1 MIFLS
6 PNEIEIVMLTIVM
19 RAIWPLF
26 LGILFI
32 SLGNGLQGTLSSWRA
47 DYEGFSVLTTG
58 LVMSGYF
65 LGAFASSLI
74 SPGQIKKTGQI
85 RTYAA
90 FASIASTAILIQLLF
105 IEPPV
110 WFVARFLSGFSVAG
124 IMIIVEGWLNSISSN
139 ENRGQLFSIHMMVVW
154 GGLAM
159 GQGLFVIDS
168 PAGVNLFLL
177 ASILLSI
184 SLIPILLTE
193 IKAPEVEMQEPLGF
207 KALWK
212 ASPSGVATI
221 GISGLASAG
230 FFGVGTIYAIQSGLS
245 VSETALFMSL
255 FIGFG
260 ALSQWPLGWLSDKID
275 RRKVILLCCSIVIG
289 VCTLLVMFD
298 FSKTTFLVLNGLI
311 GASTLPLY
319 SLGVAQTNDRLK
331 PSQMVSASGTIV
343 FVFSVFAAL
352 GPFTMSYFLNLFD
365 SIGFLLYL
373 SLVHLVIGVT
383 VFVMMFINEDVDESD
398 QSDFQVMAQRPS
410 MVAMEVIAEEAIES
424 QSDSE
429 S

>member
-1 MIFLS
+1 M
-6 PNEIEIVMLTIVM
+6 V
-19 RAIWPLF
+19 
-26 LGILFI
+26 
-32 SLGNGLQGTLSSWRA
+32 
-47 DYEGFSVLTTG
+47 
-58 LVMSGYF
+58 
-65 LGAFASSLI
+65 
-74 SPGQIKKTGQI
+74 
-85 RTYAA
+85 
-90 FASIASTAILIQLLF
+90 
-105 IEPPV
+105 
-110 WFVARFLSGFSVAG
+110 
-124 IMIIVEGWLNSISSN
+124 
-139 ENRGQLFSIHMMVVW
+139 VVW

-159 GQGLFVIDS
+159 GQGLFVVDS

-193 IKAPEVEMQEPLGF
+193 IKAPETELQEPLGF

-230 FFGVGTIYAIQSGLS
+230 FFGVGTIYAIKSGLS
-245 VSETALFMSL
+245 ISETALFMSL

-275 RRKVILLCCSIVIG
+275 RRKVILLCCFIVLGI
-289 VCTLLVMFD
+289 CTLLAVFD

-331 PSQMVSASGTIV
+331 SSQMVSASGTIV
-343 FVFSVFAAL
+343 FVYSFFAAL

-365 SIGFLLYL
+365 SLGFLLYL
-373 SLVHLVIGVT
+373 SLVHLVIAVT
-383 VFVMMFINEDVDESD
+383 VFVMMFINKDVDESD

-424 QSDSE
+424 QSDS
-429 S
+429 

>member
-1 MIFLS
+1 
-6 PNEIEIVMLTIVM
+6 MLTVVL
-19 RAIWPLF
+19 RSLWPLF
-26 LGILFI
+26 LGIFFI

-47 DYEGFSVLTTG
+47 DYEGFSVITTG
-58 LVMSGYF
+58 LVMSGF
-65 LGAFASSLI
+65 FVGAFASSLI
-74 SPGQIKKTGQI
+74 SPNQIKRTGQI

-90 FASIASTAILIQLLF
+90 YASIASTAILIQLLF

-110 WFVARFLSGFSVAG
+110 WFVARFLSGFCIVG

-159 GQGLFVIDS
+159 GQGLFVVDS
-168 PAGVNLFLL
+168 PSGVYLFLL

-193 IKAPEVEMQEPLGF
+193 IKTPEEKIELQESLGF

-230 FFGVGTIYAIQSGLS
+230 FFGVGTIYAIKSGLS
-245 VSETALFMSL
+245 ISETALFMTL
-255 FIGFG
+255 FLGFG
-260 ALSQWPLGWLSDKID
+260 ALSQWPLGWISDRID
-275 RRKVILLCCSIVIG
+275 RRKVILLCCSIVVGIC
-289 VCTLLVMFD
+289 VLLALFD
-298 FSKTTFLVLNGLI
+298 FSKTIFLILNGLI

-319 SLGVAQTNDRLK
+319 SLGVAHTNDRLK

-343 FVFSVFAAL
+343 FVFSIFAAL
-352 GPFTMSYFLNLFD
+352 GPFTMSYFLKLFD
-365 SIGFLLYL
+365 SFGFLIYL
-373 SLVHLVIGVT
+373 SLVHLVIAVV

-398 QSDFQVMAQRPS
+398 QSNFQVMAQRPS
-410 MVAMEVIAEEAIES
+410 LVAMEVIAEEAIES
-424 QSDSE
+424 QAESDS
-429 S
+429 

>member
-1 MIFLS
+1 
-6 PNEIEIVMLTIVM
+6 MLTVVL
-19 RAIWPLF
+19 RSLWPLF

-47 DYEGFSVLTTG
+47 DYEGFSVITTG

-65 LGAFASSLI
+65 IGAFASSLL
-74 SPGQIKKTGQI
+74 SPNQIKRTGQI

-90 FASIASTAILIQLLF
+90 YASIASTAILIQLLF

-110 WFVARFLSGFSVAG
+110 WFVARFLSGFCIVG

-159 GQGLFVIDS
+159 GQGLFVVDS

-193 IKAPEVEMQEPLGF
+193 IKTPEEKIELQESLGF

-230 FFGVGTIYAIQSGLS
+230 FFGVGTIYAIKSGLS
-245 VSETALFMSL
+245 IPETALFMTL
-255 FIGFG
+255 FLGFG
-260 ALSQWPLGWLSDKID
+260 ALSQWPLGWISDRID
-275 RRKVILLCCSIVIG
+275 RRKVILLCCSIVVGIC
-289 VCTLLVMFD
+289 VLLALFD
-298 FSKTTFLVLNGLI
+298 FSKTIFLTLNGLI

-319 SLGVAQTNDRLK
+319 SLGVAHTNDRLK

-352 GPFTMSYFLNLFD
+352 GPFTMSYFLKLFD
-365 SIGFLLYL
+365 SFGFLLYL
-373 SLVHLVIGVT
+373 SLVHLVIAVI

-410 MVAMEVIAEEAIES
+410 LVAMEVIAEEAIES
-424 QSDSE
+424 QAESDS
-429 S
+429 

>member
-1 MIFLS
+1 
-6 PNEIEIVMLTIVM
+6 MLTVVM
-19 RAIWPLF
+19 RSLWPLF
-26 LGILFI
+26 LGIFFI

-47 DYEGFSVLTTG
+47 DYEGFSVITTG
-58 LVMSGYF
+58 LVMSGF
-65 LGAFASSLI
+65 FVGAFASSLI
-74 SPGQIKKTGQI
+74 SPNQIKRTGQI

-90 FASIASTAILIQLLF
+90 YASIASTAILIQLLF

-110 WFVARFLSGFSVAG
+110 WFVARFLSGFCIVG

-159 GQGLFVIDS
+159 GQGLFVVDS

-193 IKAPEVEMQEPLGF
+193 IKTPEEKIELQESLGF

-212 ASPSGVATI
+212 ASPSGVVTI

-230 FFGVGTIYAIQSGLS
+230 FFGVGTIYAIKSGLS
-245 VSETALFMSL
+245 ISETALFMTL
-255 FIGFG
+255 FLGFG
-260 ALSQWPLGWLSDKID
+260 ALSQWPLGWISDRID
-275 RRKVILLCCSIVIG
+275 RRKVILLCCSIVVGIC
-289 VCTLLVMFD
+289 VLLALFD
-298 FSKTTFLVLNGLI
+298 FSKTIFLILNGLI

-319 SLGVAQTNDRLK
+319 SLGVAHTNDRLK

-343 FVFSVFAAL
+343 FVFSIFAAL
-352 GPFTMSYFLNLFD
+352 GPFTMSYFLKLFD
-365 SIGFLLYL
+365 SFGFLIYL
-373 SLVHLVIGVT
+373 SLVHLVIAVI

-398 QSDFQVMAQRPS
+398 QSNFQVMAQRPS
-410 MVAMEVIAEEAIES
+410 LVAMEVIAEEAIES
-424 QSDSE
+424 QAESDS
-429 S
+429 

>member
-1 MIFLS
+1 
-6 PNEIEIVMLTIVM
+6 
-19 RAIWPLF
+19 LF
-26 LGILFI
+26 LGIFFI

-47 DYEGFSVLTTG
+47 DYEGFSVITTG
-58 LVMSGYF
+58 LVMSGF
-65 LGAFASSLI
+65 FVGAFASSLI
-74 SPGQIKKTGQI
+74 SPNQIKRTGQI

-90 FASIASTAILIQLLF
+90 YASIASTAILIQLLF

-110 WFVARFLSGFSVAG
+110 WFVARFLSGFCIVG

-159 GQGLFVIDS
+159 GQGLFVVDS

-193 IKAPEVEMQEPLGF
+193 IKTPEEKIELQESLGF

-230 FFGVGTIYAIQSGLS
+230 FFGVGTIYAIKSGLS
-245 VSETALFMSL
+245 ISETALFMTL
-255 FIGFG
+255 FLGFG
-260 ALSQWPLGWLSDKID
+260 ALSQWPLGWISDRID
-275 RRKVILLCCSIVIG
+275 RRKVILLCCLIVVGIC
-289 VCTLLVMFD
+289 VLLALFD
-298 FSKTTFLVLNGLI
+298 FSKTIFLILNGLI

-319 SLGVAQTNDRLK
+319 SLGVAHTNDRLK

-343 FVFSVFAAL
+343 FVFSIFAAL
-352 GPFTMSYFLNLFD
+352 GPFTMSYFLKLFD
-365 SIGFLLYL
+365 SFGFLIYL
-373 SLVHLVIGVT
+373 SLVHLVIAVI

-398 QSDFQVMAQRPS
+398 QSNFQVMAQRPS
-410 MVAMEVIAEEAIES
+410 LVAMEVIAEEAIES
-424 QSDSE
+424 QAESDS
-429 S
+429 

>member
-1 MIFLS
+1 
-6 PNEIEIVMLTIVM
+6 MLTVVM
-19 RAIWPLF
+19 RSLWPLF
-26 LGILFI
+26 LGIFFI

-47 DYEGFSVLTTG
+47 DYEGFSVITTG
-58 LVMSGYF
+58 LVMSGF
-65 LGAFASSLI
+65 FVGAFASSLI
-74 SPGQIKKTGQI
+74 SPNQIKRTGQI

-90 FASIASTAILIQLLF
+90 YASIASTAILIQLLF

-110 WFVARFLSGFSVAG
+110 WFVARFLSGFCIVG

-154 GGLAM
+154 AGLAM
-159 GQGLFVIDS
+159 GQGLFVVDS

-193 IKAPEVEMQEPLGF
+193 IKAPEEELQESLGF

-212 ASPSGVATI
+212 ASPSGVVTI

-230 FFGVGTIYAIQSGLS
+230 FFGVGTIYAIKSGLS
-245 VSETALFMSL
+245 ISETALFMTL

-260 ALSQWPLGWLSDKID
+260 ALSQWPLGWLSDRID
-275 RRKVILLCCSIVIG
+275 RRKVILLCCSIVVGIC
-289 VCTLLVMFD
+289 VLLALFD
-298 FSKTTFLVLNGLI
+298 FSKTIFLTLNGLI

-352 GPFTMSYFLNLFD
+352 GPLTMSYFLKLFD
-365 SIGFLLYL
+365 SFGFLLYL
-373 SLVHLVIGVT
+373 SLVHLVIAVI

-410 MVAMEVIAEEAIES
+410 LVAMEVIAEEAIES
-424 QSDSE
+424 QAESDS
-429 S
+429 

>member
-1 MIFLS
+1 
-6 PNEIEIVMLTIVM
+6 
-19 RAIWPLF
+19 
-26 LGILFI
+26 
-32 SLGNGLQGTLSSWRA
+32 
-47 DYEGFSVLTTG
+47 
-58 LVMSGYF
+58 MSGF
-65 LGAFASSLI
+65 FVGAFASSLI
-74 SPGQIKKTGQI
+74 SPNQIKRTGQI

-90 FASIASTAILIQLLF
+90 YASIASTAILIQLLF

-110 WFVARFLSGFSVAG
+110 WFVARFLSGFCIVG

-159 GQGLFVIDS
+159 GQGLFVVDS

-193 IKAPEVEMQEPLGF
+193 IKTPEEKIELQESLGF

-230 FFGVGTIYAIQSGLS
+230 FFGVGTIYAIKSGLS
-245 VSETALFMSL
+245 ISETALFMTL
-255 FIGFG
+255 FLGFG
-260 ALSQWPLGWLSDKID
+260 ALSQWPLGWISDRID
-275 RRKVILLCCSIVIG
+275 RRKVILLCCLIVVGIC
-289 VCTLLVMFD
+289 VLLALFD
-298 FSKTTFLVLNGLI
+298 FSKTIFLILNGLI

-319 SLGVAQTNDRLK
+319 SLGVAHTNDRLK

-343 FVFSVFAAL
+343 FVFSIFAAL
-352 GPFTMSYFLNLFD
+352 GPFTMSYFLKLFD
-365 SIGFLLYL
+365 SFGFLIYL
-373 SLVHLVIGVT
+373 SLVHLVIAVI

-398 QSDFQVMAQRPS
+398 QSNFQVMAQRPS
-410 MVAMEVIAEEAIES
+410 LVAMEVIAEEAIES
-424 QSDSE
+424 QAESDS
-429 S
+429 

>member
-1 MIFLS
+1 
-6 PNEIEIVMLTIVM
+6 MLTLVM
-19 RAIWPLF
+19 RSIWPLF

-47 DYEGFSVLTTG
+47 DYEGFSVITTG

-65 LGAFASSLI
+65 IGAFVSSLL
-74 SPGQIKKTGQI
+74 SPNQIKRTGQI

-90 FASIASTAILIQLLF
+90 YASIASTAILIQLLF

-110 WFVARFLSGFSVAG
+110 WFVARFLSGFCIVG

-159 GQGLFVIDS
+159 GQGLFVVDS

-193 IKAPEVEMQEPLGF
+193 IKAPEEELQESLGF

-212 ASPSGVATI
+212 ASPSGVVTI

-230 FFGVGTIYAIQSGLS
+230 FFGVGTIYAIKSGLS
-245 VSETALFMSL
+245 ISETALFMTL

-289 VCTLLVMFD
+289 VCALLVMFD

>member
-1 MIFLS
+1 
-6 PNEIEIVMLTIVM
+6 MLTVVL
-19 RAIWPLF
+19 RSLWPLF
-26 LGILFI
+26 LGIFFI

-47 DYEGFSVLTTG
+47 DYEGFSVITTG
-58 LVMSGYF
+58 LVMSGF
-65 LGAFASSLI
+65 FVGAFASSLI
-74 SPGQIKKTGQI
+74 SPNQIKRTGQI

-90 FASIASTAILIQLLF
+90 YASIASTAILIQLLF

-110 WFVARFLSGFSVAG
+110 WFVARFLSGFCIVG

-159 GQGLFVIDS
+159 GQGLFVVDS

-193 IKAPEVEMQEPLGF
+193 IKTPEEKIELQESLGF

-212 ASPSGVATI
+212 ASPSGVVTI

-230 FFGVGTIYAIQSGLS
+230 FFGVGTIYAIKSGLS
-245 VSETALFMSL
+245 ISETALFMTL
-255 FIGFG
+255 FLGFG
-260 ALSQWPLGWLSDKID
+260 ALSQWPLGWISDRID
-275 RRKVILLCCSIVIG
+275 RRKVILLCCSIVVGIC
-289 VCTLLVMFD
+289 VLLALFD
-298 FSKTTFLVLNGLI
+298 FSKTIFLTLNGII

-319 SLGVAQTNDRLK
+319 SLGVAHTNDRLK

-343 FVFSVFAAL
+343 FVFSIFAAL
-352 GPFTMSYFLNLFD
+352 GPFTMSYFLKLFD
-365 SIGFLLYL
+365 SFGFLIYL
-373 SLVHLVIGVT
+373 SLVHLVIAII

-398 QSDFQVMAQRPS
+398 QSNFQVMAQRPS
-410 MVAMEVIAEEAIES
+410 LVAMEVIAEEAIES
-424 QSDSE
+424 QAESDS
-429 S
+429 

>member
-1 MIFLS
+1 
-6 PNEIEIVMLTIVM
+6 MLTVVL
-19 RAIWPLF
+19 RSLWPLF
-26 LGILFI
+26 LGIFFI

-47 DYEGFSVLTTG
+47 DYEGFSVITTG
-58 LVMSGYF
+58 LVMSGF
-65 LGAFASSLI
+65 FVGAFASSLI
-74 SPGQIKKTGQI
+74 SPNQIKRTGQI

-90 FASIASTAILIQLLF
+90 YASIASTAILIQLLF

-110 WFVARFLSGFSVAG
+110 WFVARFLSGFCIVG

-159 GQGLFVIDS
+159 GQGLFVVDS

-193 IKAPEVEMQEPLGF
+193 IKTPEEKIELQESLGF

-230 FFGVGTIYAIQSGLS
+230 FFGVGTIYAIKSGLS
-245 VSETALFMSL
+245 ISETALFMTL
-255 FIGFG
+255 FLGFG
-260 ALSQWPLGWLSDKID
+260 ALSQWPLGWISDRID
-275 RRKVILLCCSIVIG
+275 RRKVILLCCSIVVGIC
-289 VCTLLVMFD
+289 VLLAVFD
-298 FSKTTFLVLNGLI
+298 FSKAIFLILNGLI

-319 SLGVAQTNDRLK
+319 SLGVAHTNDRLK

-343 FVFSVFAAL
+343 FVFSIFAAL
-352 GPFTMSYFLNLFD
+352 GPFTMSYFLKLFD
-365 SIGFLLYL
+365 SFGFLIYL
-373 SLVHLVIGVT
+373 SLVHLVIAVI

-398 QSDFQVMAQRPS
+398 QSNFQVMAQRPS
-410 MVAMEVIAEEAIES
+410 LVAMEVIAEEAIES
-424 QSDSE
+424 QAESDS
-429 S
+429 

>member
-1 MIFLS
+1 
-6 PNEIEIVMLTIVM
+6 MLTVVL
-19 RAIWPLF
+19 RSLWPLF
-26 LGILFI
+26 LGIFFI

-47 DYEGFSVLTTG
+47 DYEGFSVITTG
-58 LVMSGYF
+58 LVMSGF
-65 LGAFASSLI
+65 FVGAFASSLI
-74 SPGQIKKTGQI
+74 SPNQIKRTGQI

-90 FASIASTAILIQLLF
+90 YASIASTAILIQLLF

-110 WFVARFLSGFSVAG
+110 WFVARFLSGFCIVG

-159 GQGLFVIDS
+159 GQGLFVVDS

-193 IKAPEVEMQEPLGF
+193 IKTPEEKIELQESLGF

-230 FFGVGTIYAIQSGLS
+230 FFGVGTIYAIKSGLS
-245 VSETALFMSL
+245 IPETALFMTL
-255 FIGFG
+255 FLGFG
-260 ALSQWPLGWLSDKID
+260 ALSQWPLGWISDRID
-275 RRKVILLCCSIVIG
+275 RRKVILLCCSIVVGIC
-289 VCTLLVMFD
+289 VLLALFD
-298 FSKTTFLVLNGLI
+298 FSKTIFLTLNGLI

-319 SLGVAQTNDRLK
+319 SLGVAHTNDRLK

-343 FVFSVFAAL
+343 FVFSIFAAL
-352 GPFTMSYFLNLFD
+352 GPFTMSYFLKLFD
-365 SIGFLLYL
+365 SFGFLIYL
-373 SLVHLVIGVT
+373 SLVHLVIAVI

-398 QSDFQVMAQRPS
+398 QSNFQVMAQRPS
-410 MVAMEVIAEEAIES
+410 LVAMEVIAEEAIES
-424 QSDSE
+424 QAESDS
-429 S
+429 

>member
-1 MIFLS
+1 
-6 PNEIEIVMLTIVM
+6 MLTVVM
-19 RAIWPLF
+19 RSLWPLF
-26 LGILFI
+26 LGIFFI

-47 DYEGFSVLTTG
+47 DYEGFSVITTG
-58 LVMSGYF
+58 LVMSGF
-65 LGAFASSLI
+65 FVGAFASSLI
-74 SPGQIKKTGQI
+74 SPNQIKRTGQI

-90 FASIASTAILIQLLF
+90 YASIASTAILIQLLF

-110 WFVARFLSGFSVAG
+110 WFVARFLSGFCIVG

-154 GGLAM
+154 AGLAM
-159 GQGLFVIDS
+159 GQGLFVVDS

-193 IKAPEVEMQEPLGF
+193 IKAPEEELQESLGF

-212 ASPSGVATI
+212 ASPSGVVTI

-230 FFGVGTIYAIQSGLS
+230 FFGVGTIYAIKSGLS
-245 VSETALFMSL
+245 ISETALFMTL

-260 ALSQWPLGWLSDKID
+260 ALSQWPLGWLSDRID
-275 RRKVILLCCSIVIG
+275 RRKVILLCCSIVVGI
-289 VCTLLVMFD
+289 CILLALFD
-298 FSKTTFLVLNGLI
+298 FSKTIFLTLNGLI

-352 GPFTMSYFLNLFD
+352 GPLTMSYFLKLFD
-365 SIGFLLYL
+365 SFGFLLYL
-373 SLVHLVIGVT
+373 SLVHLVIAVI

-410 MVAMEVIAEEAIES
+410 LVAMEVIAEEAIES
-424 QSDSE
+424 QAESDS
-429 S
+429 

>member
-1 MIFLS
+1 
-6 PNEIEIVMLTIVM
+6 MLTVVM
-19 RAIWPLF
+19 RSLWPLF
-26 LGILFI
+26 LGIFFI

-47 DYEGFSVLTTG
+47 DYEGFSVITTG
-58 LVMSGYF
+58 LVMSGF
-65 LGAFASSLI
+65 FVGAFASSLI
-74 SPGQIKKTGQI
+74 SPNQIKRTGQI

-90 FASIASTAILIQLLF
+90 YASIASTAILIQLLF

-110 WFVARFLSGFSVAG
+110 WFVARFLSGFCIVG

-154 GGLAM
+154 AGLAM
-159 GQGLFVIDS
+159 GQGLFVVDS

-193 IKAPEVEMQEPLGF
+193 IKAPEEELQESLGF

-212 ASPSGVATI
+212 ASPSGVVTI

-230 FFGVGTIYAIQSGLS
+230 FFGVGTIYAIKSGLS
-245 VSETALFMSL
+245 ISETALFMTL

-260 ALSQWPLGWLSDKID
+260 ALSQWPLGWLSDRID
-275 RRKVILLCCSIVIG
+275 RRKVILLCCSIVVGIC
-289 VCTLLVMFD
+289 VLLALFD
-298 FSKTTFLVLNGLI
+298 FSKTIFLTLNGLI

-352 GPFTMSYFLNLFD
+352 GPLTMSYFLKLFD
-365 SIGFLLYL
+365 SFGFLLYL
-373 SLVHLVIGVT
+373 SLVHLVIAVI

-398 QSDFQVMAQRPS
+398 QSDFQVMAQSPS
-410 MVAMEVIAEEAIES
+410 LVAMEVIAEEAIES
-424 QSDSE
+424 QAESDS
-429 S
+429 

>member
-1 MIFLS
+1 
-6 PNEIEIVMLTIVM
+6 MLTVVM
-19 RAIWPLF
+19 RSLWPLF
-26 LGILFI
+26 LGIFFI

-47 DYEGFSVLTTG
+47 DYEGFSVITTG
-58 LVMSGYF
+58 LVMSGF
-65 LGAFASSLI
+65 FVGAFASSLI
-74 SPGQIKKTGQI
+74 SPNQIKRTGQI

-90 FASIASTAILIQLLF
+90 YASIASTAILIQLLF

-110 WFVARFLSGFSVAG
+110 WFVARFLSGFCIVG

-154 GGLAM
+154 AGLAM
-159 GQGLFVIDS
+159 GQGLFVVDS

-193 IKAPEVEMQEPLGF
+193 IKAPEEELQESLGF

-212 ASPSGVATI
+212 ASPSGVVTI

-230 FFGVGTIYAIQSGLS
+230 FFGVGTIYAIKSGLS
-245 VSETALFMSL
+245 ISETALFMTL

-260 ALSQWPLGWLSDKID
+260 ALSQWPLGWLSDRID
-275 RRKVILLCCSIVIG
+275 RRKVILLCCSIVVGI
-289 VCTLLVMFD
+289 CILLALFD
-298 FSKTTFLVLNGLI
+298 FSKTIFLTLNGLI

-352 GPFTMSYFLNLFD
+352 GPFTMSYFLKLFD
-365 SIGFLLYL
+365 SFGFLLYL
-373 SLVHLVIGVT
+373 SLVHLVIAVI

-410 MVAMEVIAEEAIES
+410 LVAMEVIAEEAIES
-424 QSDSE
+424 QAESDS
-429 S
+429 

>member
-1 MIFLS
+1 
-6 PNEIEIVMLTIVM
+6 
-19 RAIWPLF
+19 
-26 LGILFI
+26 
-32 SLGNGLQGTLSSWRA
+32 
-47 DYEGFSVLTTG
+47 
-58 LVMSGYF
+58 MSGF
-65 LGAFASSLI
+65 FVGAFASSLI
-74 SPGQIKKTGQI
+74 SPNQIKRTGQI

-90 FASIASTAILIQLLF
+90 YASIASTAILIQLLF

-110 WFVARFLSGFSVAG
+110 WFVARFLSGFCIVG

-159 GQGLFVIDS
+159 GQGLFVVDS

-193 IKAPEVEMQEPLGF
+193 IKAPEEELQESLGF

-212 ASPSGVATI
+212 ASPSGVVTI

-230 FFGVGTIYAIQSGLS
+230 FFGVGTIYAIKSGLS
-245 VSETALFMSL
+245 ISETALFMTL

-260 ALSQWPLGWLSDKID
+260 ALSQWPLGWLSDRID
-275 RRKVILLCCSIVIG
+275 RRKVILLCCSIVVGIC
-289 VCTLLVMFD
+289 VLLALFD
-298 FSKTTFLVLNGLI
+298 FSKTIFLTLNGII

-319 SLGVAQTNDRLK
+319 SLGVAHTNDRLK

-343 FVFSVFAAL
+343 FVFSIFAAL
-352 GPFTMSYFLNLFD
+352 GPFTMSYFLKLFD
-365 SIGFLLYL
+365 SFGFLLYL
-373 SLVHLVIGVT
+373 SLVHLVIAVI
-383 VFVMMFINEDVDESD
+383 VFVMMFINEDVDASD

-410 MVAMEVIAEEAIES
+410 IVAMEVIAEEAIES
-424 QSDSE
+424 QAESDS
-429 S
+429 

>member
-1 MIFLS
+1 
-6 PNEIEIVMLTIVM
+6 MLTVVL
-19 RAIWPLF
+19 RSLWPLF

-47 DYEGFSVLTTG
+47 DYEGFSVITTG

-65 LGAFASSLI
+65 IGAFASSLL
-74 SPGQIKKTGQI
+74 SPNQIKRTGQI

-90 FASIASTAILIQLLF
+90 YASIASTAILIQLLF

-110 WFVARFLSGFSVAG
+110 WFVARFLSGFCIVG

-159 GQGLFVIDS
+159 GQGLFVVDS

-193 IKAPEVEMQEPLGF
+193 IKTPEEKIELQESLGF

-212 ASPSGVATI
+212 ASPSGVVTI

-230 FFGVGTIYAIQSGLS
+230 FFGVGTIYAIKSGLS
-245 VSETALFMSL
+245 ISETALFMTL
-255 FIGFG
+255 FLGFG
-260 ALSQWPLGWLSDKID
+260 ALSQWPLGWISDRID
-275 RRKVILLCCSIVIG
+275 RRKVILLCCLIVVGIC
-289 VCTLLVMFD
+289 VLLALFN
-298 FSKTTFLVLNGLI
+298 FSKTIFLILNGLI

-319 SLGVAQTNDRLK
+319 SLGVAHTNDRLK

-343 FVFSVFAAL
+343 FVFSIFAAL
-352 GPFTMSYFLNLFD
+352 GPFTMSYFLKLFD
-365 SIGFLLYL
+365 SFGFLIYL
-373 SLVHLVIGVT
+373 SLVHLVIAVI

-398 QSDFQVMAQRPS
+398 QSNFQVMAQRPS
-410 MVAMEVIAEEAIES
+410 LVAMEVIAEEAIES
-424 QSDSE
+424 QAESDS
-429 S
+429 

>member
-1 MIFLS
+1 
-6 PNEIEIVMLTIVM
+6 MLNVVL
-19 RAIWPLF
+19 RSLWPLF
-26 LGILFI
+26 LGIFFI

-47 DYEGFSVLTTG
+47 DYEGFSVITTG
-58 LVMSGYF
+58 LVMSGF
-65 LGAFASSLI
+65 FVGAFASSLI
-74 SPGQIKKTGQI
+74 SPNQIKRTGQI

-90 FASIASTAILIQLLF
+90 YASIASTAILIQLLF

-110 WFVARFLSGFSVAG
+110 WFVARFLSGFCIVG

-159 GQGLFVIDS
+159 GQGLFVVDS

-193 IKAPEVEMQEPLGF
+193 IKTPEEKIELQESLGF

-230 FFGVGTIYAIQSGLS
+230 FFGVGTIYAIKSGLS
-245 VSETALFMSL
+245 ISETALFMTL
-255 FIGFG
+255 FLGFG
-260 ALSQWPLGWLSDKID
+260 ALSQWPLGWISDRID
-275 RRKVILLCCSIVIG
+275 RRKVILLCCSIVVGIC
-289 VCTLLVMFD
+289 VLLALFD
-298 FSKTTFLVLNGLI
+298 FSKTIFLILNGLI

-319 SLGVAQTNDRLK
+319 SLGVAHTNDRLK

-343 FVFSVFAAL
+343 FVFSIFAAL
-352 GPFTMSYFLNLFD
+352 GPFTMSYFLKLFD
-365 SIGFLLYL
+365 SFGFLIYL
-373 SLVHLVIGVT
+373 SLVHLVIAVI

-398 QSDFQVMAQRPS
+398 QSNFQVMAQRPS
-410 MVAMEVIAEEAIES
+410 LVAMEVIAEEAIES
-424 QSDSE
+424 QAESDS
-429 S
+429 

>member
-1 MIFLS
+1 
-6 PNEIEIVMLTIVM
+6 MLNVVL
-19 RAIWPLF
+19 RSLWPLF
-26 LGILFI
+26 LGIFFI

-47 DYEGFSVLTTG
+47 DYEGFSVITTG
-58 LVMSGYF
+58 LVMSGF
-65 LGAFASSLI
+65 FVGAFASSLI
-74 SPGQIKKTGQI
+74 SPNQIKRTGQI

-90 FASIASTAILIQLLF
+90 YASIASTAILIQLLF

-110 WFVARFLSGFSVAG
+110 WFVARFLSGFCIVG

-159 GQGLFVIDS
+159 GQGLFVVDS

-193 IKAPEVEMQEPLGF
+193 IKTPEEKIELQESLGF

-230 FFGVGTIYAIQSGLS
+230 FFGVGTIYAIKSGLS
-245 VSETALFMSL
+245 ISETALFMTL
-255 FIGFG
+255 FLGFG
-260 ALSQWPLGWLSDKID
+260 ALSQWPLGWISDKID
-275 RRKVILLCCSIVIG
+275 RRKVILLCCLIVVGIC
-289 VCTLLVMFD
+289 VLLALFD
-298 FSKTTFLVLNGLI
+298 FSKTIFLILNGLI

-319 SLGVAQTNDRLK
+319 SLGVAHTNDRLK

-343 FVFSVFAAL
+343 FVFSIFAAL
-352 GPFTMSYFLNLFD
+352 GPFTMSYFLKLFD
-365 SIGFLLYL
+365 SFGFLIYL
-373 SLVHLVIGVT
+373 SLVHLVIAVI

-398 QSDFQVMAQRPS
+398 QSNFQVMAQRPS
-410 MVAMEVIAEEAIES
+410 LVAMEVIAEEAIES
-424 QSDSE
+424 QAESDS
-429 S
+429 

>member
-1 MIFLS
+1 
-6 PNEIEIVMLTIVM
+6 MLTVVL
-19 RAIWPLF
+19 RSLWPLF
-26 LGILFI
+26 LGIFFI

-47 DYEGFSVLTTG
+47 DYEGFSVITTG
-58 LVMSGYF
+58 LVMSGF
-65 LGAFASSLI
+65 FVGAFASSLI
-74 SPGQIKKTGQI
+74 SPNQIKRTGQI

-90 FASIASTAILIQLLF
+90 YASIASTAILIQLLF

-110 WFVARFLSGFSVAG
+110 WFVARFLSGFCIVG

-159 GQGLFVIDS
+159 GQGLFVVDS

-193 IKAPEVEMQEPLGF
+193 IKTPEEKIELQESLGF

-212 ASPSGVATI
+212 ASPSGVVTI

-230 FFGVGTIYAIQSGLS
+230 FFGVGTIYAIKSGLS
-245 VSETALFMSL
+245 ISETALFMTL
-255 FIGFG
+255 FLGFG
-260 ALSQWPLGWLSDKID
+260 ALSQWPLGWISDRID
-275 RRKVILLCCSIVIG
+275 RRKVILLCCSIVVGIC
-289 VCTLLVMFD
+289 VLLALFD
-298 FSKTTFLVLNGLI
+298 FSKTIFLILNGLI

-319 SLGVAQTNDRLK
+319 SLGVAHTNDRLK

-343 FVFSVFAAL
+343 FVFSIFAAL
-352 GPFTMSYFLNLFD
+352 GPFTMSYFLKLFD
-365 SIGFLLYL
+365 SFGFLIYL
-373 SLVHLVIGVT
+373 SLVHLVIAII

-398 QSDFQVMAQRPS
+398 QSNFQVMAQRPS
-410 MVAMEVIAEEAIES
+410 LVAMEVIAEEAIES
-424 QSDSE
+424 QAESDS
-429 S
+429 

>member
-1 MIFLS
+1 
-6 PNEIEIVMLTIVM
+6 MLTVVL
-19 RAIWPLF
+19 RSLWPLF
-26 LGILFI
+26 LGIFFI

-47 DYEGFSVLTTG
+47 DYEGFSVITTG
-58 LVMSGYF
+58 LVMSGF
-65 LGAFASSLI
+65 FVGAFASSLI
-74 SPGQIKKTGQI
+74 SPNQIKRTGQI

-90 FASIASTAILIQLLF
+90 YASIASTAILIQLLF

-110 WFVARFLSGFSVAG
+110 WFVARFLSGFCIVG

-159 GQGLFVIDS
+159 GQGLFVVDS

-193 IKAPEVEMQEPLGF
+193 IKAPEEELQESLGF

-212 ASPSGVATI
+212 ASPSGVVTI

-230 FFGVGTIYAIQSGLS
+230 FFGVGTIYAIKSGLS
-245 VSETALFMSL
+245 ISETALFMTL

-260 ALSQWPLGWLSDKID
+260 ALSQWPLGWLSDRID
-275 RRKVILLCCSIVIG
+275 RRKVILLCCSIVVGIC
-289 VCTLLVMFD
+289 VLLALFD
-298 FSKTTFLVLNGLI
+298 FSKTIFLTLNGII

-319 SLGVAQTNDRLK
+319 SLGVAHTNDRLK

-343 FVFSVFAAL
+343 FVFSIFAAL
-352 GPFTMSYFLNLFD
+352 GPFTMSYFLKLFD
-365 SIGFLLYL
+365 SFGFLLYL
-373 SLVHLVIGVT
+373 SLVHLVIAVI

-398 QSDFQVMAQRPS
+398 QSNFQVMAQRPS
-410 MVAMEVIAEEAIES
+410 LVAMEVIAEEAIES
-424 QSDSE
+424 QAESDS
-429 S
+429 

>member
-1 MIFLS
+1 
-6 PNEIEIVMLTIVM
+6 MLTVVL
-19 RAIWPLF
+19 RSLWPLF
-26 LGILFI
+26 LGIFFI

-47 DYEGFSVLTTG
+47 DYEGFSVITTG
-58 LVMSGYF
+58 LVMSGF
-65 LGAFASSLI
+65 FVGAFASSLI
-74 SPGQIKKTGQI
+74 SPNQIKRTGQI

-90 FASIASTAILIQLLF
+90 YASIASTAILIQLLF

-110 WFVARFLSGFSVAG
+110 WFVARFLSGFCIVG

-159 GQGLFVIDS
+159 GQGLFVVDS

-193 IKAPEVEMQEPLGF
+193 IKTPEEKIELQESLGF

-212 ASPSGVATI
+212 ASPSGVVTI

-230 FFGVGTIYAIQSGLS
+230 FFGVGTIYAIKSGLS
-245 VSETALFMSL
+245 ISETALFMTL

-260 ALSQWPLGWLSDKID
+260 ALSQWPLGWLSDRID
-275 RRKVILLCCSIVIG
+275 RRKVILLCCSIVVGIC
-289 VCTLLVMFD
+289 VLLALFD
-298 FSKTTFLVLNGLI
+298 FSKTIFLTLNGII

-319 SLGVAQTNDRLK
+319 SLGVAHTNDRLK

-343 FVFSVFAAL
+343 FVFSIFAAL
-352 GPFTMSYFLNLFD
+352 GPFTMSYFLKLFD
-365 SIGFLLYL
+365 SFGFLIYL
-373 SLVHLVIGVT
+373 SLVHLVIAII

-398 QSDFQVMAQRPS
+398 QSNFQVMAQRPS
-410 MVAMEVIAEEAIES
+410 LVAMEVIAEEAIES
-424 QSDSE
+424 QAESDS
-429 S
+429 

>member
-1 MIFLS
+1 
-6 PNEIEIVMLTIVM
+6 MLTVVL
-19 RAIWPLF
+19 RSLWPLF
-26 LGILFI
+26 LGIFFI

-47 DYEGFSVLTTG
+47 DYEGFSVITTG
-58 LVMSGYF
+58 LVMSGF
-65 LGAFASSLI
+65 FVGAFASSLI
-74 SPGQIKKTGQI
+74 SPNQIKRTGQI

-90 FASIASTAILIQLLF
+90 YASIASTAILIQLLF

-110 WFVARFLSGFSVAG
+110 WFVARFLSGFCIVG

-159 GQGLFVIDS
+159 GQGLFVVDS

-193 IKAPEVEMQEPLGF
+193 IKTPEEKIELQESLGF

-230 FFGVGTIYAIQSGLS
+230 FFGVGTIYAIKSGLS
-245 VSETALFMSL
+245 ISETALFMTL
-255 FIGFG
+255 FLGFG
-260 ALSQWPLGWLSDKID
+260 ALSQWPLGWISDRID
-275 RRKVILLCCSIVIG
+275 RRKVILLCCSIVVGIC
-289 VCTLLVMFD
+289 VLLALFD
-298 FSKTTFLVLNGLI
+298 FSKTIFLTLNGII

-319 SLGVAQTNDRLK
+319 SLGVAHTNDRLK

-343 FVFSVFAAL
+343 FVFSIFAAL
-352 GPFTMSYFLNLFD
+352 GPFTMSYFLKLFD
-365 SIGFLLYL
+365 SFGFLIYL
-373 SLVHLVIGVT
+373 SLVHLVIAVI

-398 QSDFQVMAQRPS
+398 QSNFQVMAQRPS
-410 MVAMEVIAEEAIES
+410 LVAMEVIAEEAIES
-424 QSDSE
+424 QAESDS
-429 S
+429 

>member
-1 MIFLS
+1 
-6 PNEIEIVMLTIVM
+6 MLTVVL
-19 RAIWPLF
+19 RSLWPLF
-26 LGILFI
+26 LGIFFI

-47 DYEGFSVLTTG
+47 DYEGFSVITTG
-58 LVMSGYF
+58 LVMSGF
-65 LGAFASSLI
+65 FVGAFASSLI
-74 SPGQIKKTGQI
+74 SPNQIKRTGQI

-90 FASIASTAILIQLLF
+90 YASIASTAILIQLLF

-110 WFVARFLSGFSVAG
+110 WFVARFLSGFCIVG

-159 GQGLFVIDS
+159 GQGLFVVDS

-193 IKAPEVEMQEPLGF
+193 IKTPEEKIELQESLGF

-212 ASPSGVATI
+212 ASPSGVVTI

-230 FFGVGTIYAIQSGLS
+230 FFGVGTIYAIKSGLS
-245 VSETALFMSL
+245 ISETALFMTL
-255 FIGFG
+255 FLGFG
-260 ALSQWPLGWLSDKID
+260 ALSQWPLGWISDRID
-275 RRKVILLCCSIVIG
+275 RRKVILLCCSIVVGIC
-289 VCTLLVMFD
+289 VLLALFD
-298 FSKTTFLVLNGLI
+298 FSKTIFLILNGLI

-319 SLGVAQTNDRLK
+319 SLGVAHTNDRLK

-343 FVFSVFAAL
+343 FVFSIFAAL
-352 GPFTMSYFLNLFD
+352 GPFTMSYFLKLFD
-365 SIGFLLYL
+365 SFGFLIYL
-373 SLVHLVIGVT
+373 SLVHLVIAVI

-398 QSDFQVMAQRPS
+398 QSNFQVMAQRPS
-410 MVAMEVIAEEAIES
+410 LVAMEVIAEEAIES
-424 QSDSE
+424 QAESDS
-429 S
+429 

>member
-1 MIFLS
+1 
-6 PNEIEIVMLTIVM
+6 MLTVVL
-19 RAIWPLF
+19 RSLWPLF
-26 LGILFI
+26 LGIFFI

-47 DYEGFSVLTTG
+47 DYEGFSVITTG
-58 LVMSGYF
+58 LVMSGF
-65 LGAFASSLI
+65 FVGAFASSLI
-74 SPGQIKKTGQI
+74 SPNQIKRTGQI

-90 FASIASTAILIQLLF
+90 YASIASTAILIQLLF

-110 WFVARFLSGFSVAG
+110 WFVARFLSGFCIVG

-159 GQGLFVIDS
+159 GQGLFVVDS

-193 IKAPEVEMQEPLGF
+193 IKTPEEKIELQESLGF

-230 FFGVGTIYAIQSGLS
+230 FFGVGTIYAIKSGLS
-245 VSETALFMSL
+245 ISETALFMTL
-255 FIGFG
+255 FLGFG
-260 ALSQWPLGWLSDKID
+260 ALSQWPLGWISDRID
-275 RRKVILLCCSIVIG
+275 RRKVILLCCSIVVGIC
-289 VCTLLVMFD
+289 VLLALFD
-298 FSKTTFLVLNGLI
+298 FSKTIFLILNGLI
-311 GASTLPLY
+311 GATTLPLY
-319 SLGVAQTNDRLK
+319 SLGVAHTNDRLK

-343 FVFSVFAAL
+343 FVFSIFAAL
-352 GPFTMSYFLNLFD
+352 GPFTMSYFLKLFD
-365 SIGFLLYL
+365 SFGFLIYL
-373 SLVHLVIGVT
+373 SLVHLVIAVI

-398 QSDFQVMAQRPS
+398 QSNFQVMAQRPS
-410 MVAMEVIAEEAIES
+410 LVAMEVIAEEAIES
-424 QSDSE
+424 QAESDS
-429 S
+429 